1 MNGPESH
8 GEPRICGQRTRG
20 LYGAETVC
28 VRPPDHKMPHTVND
42 GIWLSD
48 HGDDCDCPDCNGE
61 PRTPPGEDEG
71 TKTAEVEHLRA
82 ENERLRRENMAE
94 ALDPGG
100 AIRMAKAYNEG
111 RASHDAEVERLRAE
125 NERLRRDYKGYREY
139 AEELGKN
146 VSDLK
151 AENEQLRATIQRLR
165 DAGGKLS
172 VYDEIAAERQRAHAK
187 HGDTSMENLPATD
200 MTRLSVLMEEVGE
213 VAREYN
219 EARHRTHRNLLPQ
232 GERETAVDLAA
243 LRKELIQVAAMAAA
257 WADVLNVAAVTAVE
271 GTERQESNPYPPSC
285 LLRDCLFTAAGIC
298 TLHGS
303 VCPPCYCGTGLH
315 EEPDDTP
322 PTAVEG
328 TEK

>member
-71 TKTAEVEHLRA
+71 TKTAEVEH
-82 ENERLRRENMAE
+82 
-94 ALDPGG
+94 
-100 AIRMAKAYNEG
+100 
-111 RASHDAEVERLRAE
+111 LRAE